1 MNGQISRWSDLPL
14 VLTAA
19 EAAQVLRLDR
29 RTVTN
34 LLCKGRLR
42 GIKTG
47 RDWRISRAVLMRFV
61 GDTSEDGGSPR
72 SGTAEAQ
79 EVAMSASETDPW
91 ERGDLLKLAGIAAGG
106 PADLSSDKYKYFG
119 EIYADAAA

>member
-19 EAAQVLRLDR
+19 EAALVLRLDR
-29 RTVTN
+29 RTITN

-61 GDTSEDGGSPR
+61 EDDSNDSSSQLRP
-72 SGTAEAQ
+72 TATEAQ
-79 EVAMSASETDPW
+79 GVVMLSIATAAASDADPW

-106 PADLSSDKYKYFG
+106 PADLSDDKYKY
-119 EIYADAAA
+119 Y